1 MCLASRSA
9 MLEDLEQLTCIEC
22 GMTIHVEDAAAA
34 RVFALTPEVI
44 LCHGCAMR
52 RGGVY
57 DDVAD
62 KWKIAPRLEDVATE
76 QRVPHP

>member
-1 MCLASRSA
+1 

-22 GMTIHVEDAAAA
+22 GTTIAVEDAATE

-44 LCHGCAMR
+44 LCHSCALR

-57 DDVAD
+57 DDADD
-62 KWKIAPRLEDVATE
+62 KWKIAPNLEDVATE

>member
-1 MCLASRSA
+1 

-22 GMTIHVEDAAAA
+22 GATIAEEDAAAA

-44 LCHGCAMR
+44 LCHACAMR

-57 DDVAD
+57 DDAED
-62 KWKIAPRLEDVATE
+62 KWKIAPRLEGVATE

>member
-1 MCLASRSA
+1 
-9 MLEDLEQLTCIEC
+9 MLEDLDQLTCIEC
-22 GMTIHVEDAAAA
+22 GTMIDVEGAAAA
-34 RVFALTPEVI
+34 RVFALTPEVV
-44 LCHGCAMR
+44 LCHACAMR

-57 DDVAD
+57 DDAED